1 MLTDPISLVDY
12 VPEITSDILS
22 TIMSELV
29 KLDVSV
35 QVTLDEAEDDV
46 GDEAVR
52 EYLES
57 APIMSARH
65 QLYPQETKA
74 LSFLDNESDSEDS
87 DNEVNP
93 LIDQQELRING
104 IVDAISQ
111 VDQIME
117 LLFQYYAKATT
128 AASTQARDDAISRLQ
143 DQFHNIILP
152 TYKSRHPQFLIL
164 HFAQDSPIVVD
175 QFVSSCIKVM
185 IDKRQP
191 ARIRQSAGAY
201 FSGFVGRGAKVSAVV
216 VRDCVDLLC
225 DQLNILRRLYE
236 PGCGGP
242 DVKRYNDFYAAF
254 QAIIYIFCYRWQD
267 LASVSTDM
275 DDESDHEEAVEEYH
289 FPDALKHALSAA
301 VCSPLNP
308 LRVCTP
314 PIVDEFDKLTRDL
327 RFLYIHSKIETNKFV
342 RLQPSWRSLSDLN
355 LSQPERDLSWVGDNG
370 LLEGF
375 FPYDPY
381 YLPISK
387 RWLEGDYVE
396 WKKVTGHEDD
406 HSDSEDDEDLDNL
419 MYVQPAVKEEDEKNV
434 VKEED
439 MESQQTLV

>member
-1 MLTDPISLVDY
+1 
-12 VPEITSDILS
+12 
-22 TIMSELV
+22 MSELV

-35 QVTLDEAEDDV
+35 QVTLDEAEDDA
-46 GDEAVR
+46 GEEAVA
-52 EYLES
+52 EYLDS
-57 APIMSARH
+57 APVMSARH
-65 QLYPQETKA
+65 QLYPKQ
-74 LSFLDNESDSEDS
+74 LGSPSFSDNESDSEDS
-87 DNEVNP
+87 DREVDP
-93 LIDQQELRING
+93 LTDQQELRFNG
-104 IVDAISQ
+104 IVDTISQ

-117 LLFQYYAKATT
+117 FLFQYYAKATT
-128 AASTQARDDAISRLQ
+128 APSLQARDDAISRLQ

-152 TYKSRHPQFLIL
+152 TYKSRHAQFLIL

-185 IDKRQP
+185 FDKRQP

-216 VRDCVDLLC
+216 VRDCIDLLC
-225 DQLNILRRLYE
+225 DQLNILRKLYE

-242 DVKRYNDFYAAF
+242 DIKRFNDFYAAF
-254 QAIIYIFCYRWQD
+254 QAIIYIFCFRWQD
-267 LASVSTDM
+267 LASVSSDM
-275 DDESDHEEAVEEYH
+275 DYESDHDEAVEEYH
-289 FPDALKHALSAA
+289 FPDVLKSTLSAA
-301 VCSPLNP
+301 ICSPLNP

-314 PIVDEFDKLTRDL
+314 LIVDKFAELTYAV
-327 RFLYIHSKIETNKFV
+327 RFLYIHSKIETNKHV
-342 RLQPSWRSLSDLN
+342 RLQPSWRSLSDLH

-387 RWLEGDYVE
+387 RWLESDYVE
-396 WKKVTGHEDD
+396 WKDMSGHGDD
-406 HSDSEDDEDLDNL
+406 HGDSEDDEDLDNL
-419 MYVQPAVKEEDEKNV
+419 MYVQPV

-439 MESQQTLV
+439 IQEEDMKEEDIKSEGIPV